1 MKQITIGPQLQFVLF
16 SLLFFFSSVV
26 LDGSELHAQ
35 TINANST
42 NPTCENSADGSI
54 TINVSG
60 GTSPYTYNWTG
71 TGVSTS
77 AQNQSNLTQG
87 SYTVEVT
94 DSSEPAQSTSK
105 TFTLNA
111 VDNEDP
117 VVQTKN
123 ITIQLDATGNAS
135 ITTSDIDNGSS
146 DNCAIDSISL
156 SKTIFDCNDIGS
168 NSVTLTV
175 SDKFGNSSSKTAT
188 INVED
193 NIAPIVQTKNITIQ
207 LDASGNA
214 SISDDAVNNNST
226 DACSSISFDTDI
238 TDFNCSNI
246 GANSVTL
253 TVTDEDGN
261 SASKDATVTVEDDIA
276 PNAIAQNITVQL
288 DASGNASIT
297 AAEVD
302 NGSSDNCGIKDLSLD
317 ITSFDCSN
325 VGANNVVLTVTDVNN
340 NSSTANATVT
350 VEDNIAPNAIA
361 QNITVQLDAS
371 GNASITAAEVD
382 NGSTDNCGI
391 SNFSLDQTNFDCE
404 DVGSNPVTLTVTD
417 VNGNSATGNATVTL
431 EDNINPETPVLED
444 LLWYCGREITDYPTT
459 SDNCETIITGT
470 TNDPLQYSGYGNYQ
484 IIWTFTDSSG
494 NSANATQNII
504 IPEPTVDIPAIDA
517 AEFCNEETVPT
528 ISFSHSDTYTLEN
541 KSYEWSYTTNQG
553 NLNIGL
559 DQNGTG
565 NIPEF
570 VAVNNGSEIID
581 VTFTV
586 IPFGNDCEGD
596 PVFFGI
602 SIKPTPTMTK
612 PDDIVICAGEST
624 ENIRF
629 PNNFFSVSG
638 SSNTWSNDNTAIGLG
653 SGGNGNIGRFTAEND
668 TDESIFATI
677 TVTPSANGCEGV
689 AQTFQVEVRPKPEI
703 TVIGDSVIADSD
715 FPSDLI
721 FCNGESTTAL
731 PLLSNVTGTKFNIS
745 GGVAIGLSDRTN
757 VTQIPSF
764 TTKTGSA
771 TITITPVALACIGEA
786 VSFDVTVNPTPSV
799 SVNPGQQSICSGE
812 TTAIA
817 LSGSADTYSWT
828 ISEIGSNITGASE
841 GSGNQIAQ
849 TLTNTGTQ
857 SQVVKFKVIPE
868 ANGCTGTP
876 ITATVTVNPIPDFE
890 VTVPECETSVDLTD
904 PSIKTSAF
912 SNLTYTYYT
921 DAGATTEVSSP
932 SNVGEGNYYIKG
944 ETNNGCFVVK
954 EVVVD
959 KISPLFSSPIEG
971 LETCSNNIFDYTAD
985 SNLEGTTFSW
995 TRPEVQGIENPAD
1008 VSNDENGNNPNEILI
1023 NTTQQSVSVIYE
1035 FTLTSPSGCT
1045 KTQQI
1050 TVLVKPSPEL
1060 VDKSYTDQLCAGDKF
1075 NYHPESTLANTTFR
1089 WERRDAEGNV
1099 QATGTGPINE
1109 NLNNETDQ
1117 TKIYTYFYRLSTNN
1131 CENLR
1136 DYPITV
1142 SVLKE
1147 PFEVEA
1153 SASSYEICQG
1163 ESINLF
1169 SNANVFQEIDETVF
1183 STNFSNLNGW
1193 QTSNAGSATWQ
1204 IVDNRYVQ
1212 SNRFNLNENTNLRHN
1227 FLISS
1232 NFSTV
1237 GYESLTLDLR
1247 HFYDDAG
1254 ANWGDSALIIYSV
1267 DGGNSYFILEEFETD
1282 QRDGNGFTNYVRDI
1296 SDLRGYNNVR
1306 IGFSFYNDGNNARGY
1321 IWAIDNIEITGTQQD
1336 LPEIE
1341 WTSDTDPNWTS
1352 NEQNPQNVTPN
1363 VTTTYTVRYT
1373 DPDIA
1378 NCPGIETVEVIVRN
1392 PPEPTITANYCGDSQ
1407 FIELISDNEYSSY
1420 RWEANGEVLGTSRNL
1435 DVDIAKTYT
1444 LTVTDDLGCEGTG
1457 YINVSNELIV
1467 NGDFEDGV
1475 TGFYTEYRNKTNNG
1489 DLYPEGDFAVDD
1501 DAHDYHNNFYGRDHT
1516 TGNGNFMIINGH
1528 PGSGKVIWRQTIE
1541 NIQPNTNYYFNA
1553 WGMNVNPENPARLQ
1567 FRVNGVN
1574 TGTIADLRDAPKPTS
1589 NGQVNR
1595 GNWVQFYSN
1604 PFWNSGNSTTAVL
1617 EIVNLETIRSGN
1629 DFALDDISFGTL
1641 EQIVF
1646 EINPENNS
1654 AVCVGDQLELYANI
1668 EGGRFPITFEWTG
1681 PNGSDFYEKI
1691 TVNTLEELN
1700 AAETIIIPNATPEMN
1715 GTFTLEVTD
1724 FYGCTP
1730 QTGSTEV
1737 SVIQIDA
1744 GEDITICSSE
1754 TELQLNGTITGSTEG
1769 ATWSTDGSGTFS
1781 DVNALDA
1788 VYIFSENDI
1797 LNGVMLTLSSSDTEA
1812 TCSSQISIDFFNSPE
1827 LSITSTNTTC
1837 FAIED
1842 GSATVE
1848 VTPNTGLPP
1857 YTYEWIDGETLIG
1870 SGKTIDNLAPNEN
1883 GYTVMVTDANG
1894 CTGTITSD
1902 PILEPS
1908 ALEIVSIETTDATC
1922 FGEASGFAVLE
1933 VTGGFITDET
1943 PGYVLSI
1950 LNNTGEEVLS
1960 QTGENNIFNT
1970 GEILEAG
1977 VYTFTA
1983 KTVTGCNLLTEN
1995 ITIGQPDEIVINE
2008 DETLTAEEC
2017 GVTRFQLTAQVV
2029 DPNLGVGR
2037 WDIISPTNTSASIE
2051 DVTSPNTWF
2060 NGEANTIYEVSWIVT
2075 PANDLCGEIS
2085 NTVTIE
2091 VPSTCSKLDFDGV
2104 DDHINVGSN
2113 FSMGGKNFSLE
2124 AWIKPHNVT
2133 GVKTIISK
2141 RREGDNN
2148 IGYDLFLN
2156 QGVPTFRVRN
2166 RSVSGT
2172 KKVDT
2177 DRWYHI
2183 AAVYSAS
2190 RMTLYVD
2197 GIEIQNNTN
2206 NIPGGSGNF
2215 DAPFIIGAAYTAN
2228 NISNTKEHFN
2238 GFIEEVRIW
2247 EDDISKQQIQFFMN
2261 QRLQKTGNQVEGTI
2275 LDNSLNLTNAPE
2287 SPSWNTL
2294 VGYYQLLAEENL
2306 ITDGSTPNLGSV
2318 GNSAAGLLKN
2328 IQSLQQNTAP
2338 LPYISN
2344 NDGNW
2349 DTMNTWLRPD
2359 VWDSPNSK
2367 GINEESIDWN
2377 IVLTSHDIKNSNRNI
2392 SLLGL
2397 ISENGTIEFEGSTNA
2412 RTGMGSGYGLLISH
2426 YLKLDGV
2433 IDLNGESQLVQ
2444 PEGSILDPLSSGN
2457 LQIDQQGKA
2466 NSYNYNYWTSPV
2478 SNANTSGVN
2487 NGFSLNNVLYNG
2499 SNPFIFRPNF
2509 AAADGNDIVL
2519 SSYWLYTFSG
2529 EADDYFTWLQFD
2541 ETFKLEPGIG
2551 YSMKGTSGAADLN
2564 VHQNYTFR
2572 GMPNNGD
2579 ISVAVGEDQNLL
2591 TGNPYPS
2598 AIDSEKFIE
2607 ENAIQQQNFN
2617 GSLYFWDHFGKIDSH
2632 YLEEYV
2638 GGYAVLNK
2646 SGSVSSA
2653 SSIDSRIQT
2662 ETDLRGSKKPGRYI
2676 PVGQGFFINTQ
2687 GASNPQQITFKN
2699 KYRVFVPES
2708 SGDSQFHSQEEDP
2721 KKSAENEYEKDTRH
2735 KVRLKLESPKGYH
2748 RQILATADV
2757 NTTDGF
2763 DLGYDAPLIENNV
2776 EDLYWMIDESEFVIQ
2791 GVPDFN
2797 KARVLPIGF
2806 KIAEAGEYTIKIDE
2820 LENIQNDIDI
2830 YLLDTTNEEY
2840 HDLMKSDYTVS
2851 TDSVGVF
2858 NEKYQIVFQKLEEEV
2873 SEEVVEE
2880 KPEVVEESDPDF
2892 LDMRYLRQTDE
2903 IALYNPDLQNIDFVE
2918 LYSVSGQKIMTFSE
2932 IPTEES
2938 ISLRIQQ
2945 KLSSAVY
2952 VVKIYVGEKSYSK
2965 KVIITK

>member
-1 MKQITIGPQLQFVLF
+1 MGSRIVAINFIKRNYSLEDKDLLLKIKEEFKSRREAEKYARLRLEVLIPGNPNPVATSTLGDLRFVPVGQWIEFYNPQLYNTGNNTRVKIRI
-16 SLLFFFSSVV
+16 VNENV
-26 LDGSELHAQ
+26 IRDGNDFGIDDISFAEITAVDYSYEPTYDPVCDNGELHL
-35 TINANST
+35 
-42 NPTCENSADGSI
+42 
-54 TINVSG
+54 
-60 GTSPYTYNWTG
+60 Y
-71 TGVSTS
+71 
-77 AQNQSNLTQG
+77 
-87 SYTVEVT
+87 
-94 DSSEPAQSTSK
+94 
-105 TFTLNA
+105 
-111 VDNEDP
+111 
-117 VVQTKN
+117 
-123 ITIQLDATGNAS
+123 
-135 ITTSDIDNGSS
+135 
-146 DNCAIDSISL
+146 
-156 SKTIFDCNDIGS
+156 
-168 NSVTLTV
+168 
-175 SDKFGNSSSKTAT
+175 
-188 INVED
+188 
-193 NIAPIVQTKNITIQ
+193 
-207 LDASGNA
+207 
-214 SISDDAVNNNST
+214 
-226 DACSSISFDTDI
+226 
-238 TDFNCSNI
+238 
-246 GANSVTL
+246 
-253 TVTDEDGN
+253 
-261 SASKDATVTVEDDIA
+261 
-276 PNAIAQNITVQL
+276 
-288 DASGNASIT
+288 
-297 AAEVD
+297 
-302 NGSSDNCGIKDLSLD
+302 
-317 ITSFDCSN
+317 
-325 VGANNVVLTVTDVNN
+325 
-340 NSSTANATVT
+340 
-350 VEDNIAPNAIA
+350 
-361 QNITVQLDAS
+361 
-371 GNASITAAEVD
+371 
-382 NGSTDNCGI
+382 
-391 SNFSLDQTNFDCE
+391 
-404 DVGSNPVTLTVTD
+404 
-417 VNGNSATGNATVTL
+417 
-431 EDNINPETPVLED
+431 
-444 LLWYCGREITDYPTT
+444 
-459 SDNCETIITGT
+459 
-470 TNDPLQYSGYGNYQ
+470 
-484 IIWTFTDSSG
+484 
-494 NSANATQNII
+494 
-504 IPEPTVDIPAIDA
+504 
-517 AEFCNEETVPT
+517 
-528 ISFSHSDTYTLEN
+528 
-541 KSYEWSYTTNQG
+541 
-553 NLNIGL
+553 
-559 DQNGTG
+559 
-565 NIPEF
+565 
-570 VAVNNGSEIID
+570 
-581 VTFTV
+581 
-586 IPFGNDCEGD
+586 
-596 PVFFGI
+596 
-602 SIKPTPTMTK
+602 
-612 PDDIVICAGEST
+612 
-624 ENIRF
+624 
-629 PNNFFSVSG
+629 
-638 SSNTWSNDNTAIGLG
+638 
-653 SGGNGNIGRFTAEND
+653 
-668 TDESIFATI
+668 
-677 TVTPSANGCEGV
+677 
-689 AQTFQVEVRPKPEI
+689 
-703 TVIGDSVIADSD
+703 
-715 FPSDLI
+715 
-721 FCNGESTTAL
+721 
-731 PLLSNVTGTKFNIS
+731 
-745 GGVAIGLSDRTN
+745 
-757 VTQIPSF
+757 
-764 TTKTGSA
+764 
-771 TITITPVALACIGEA
+771 
-786 VSFDVTVNPTPSV
+786 
-799 SVNPGQQSICSGE
+799 
-812 TTAIA
+812 
-817 LSGSADTYSWT
+817 
-828 ISEIGSNITGASE
+828 
-841 GSGNQIAQ
+841 
-849 TLTNTGTQ
+849 
-857 SQVVKFKVIPE
+857 
-868 ANGCTGTP
+868 
-876 ITATVTVNPIPDFE
+876 
-890 VTVPECETSVDLTD
+890 
-904 PSIKTSAF
+904 
-912 SNLTYTYYT
+912 
-921 DAGATTEVSSP
+921 
-932 SNVGEGNYYIKG
+932 
-944 ETNNGCFVVK
+944 
-954 EVVVD
+954 
-959 KISPLFSSPIEG
+959 
-971 LETCSNNIFDYTAD
+971 
-985 SNLEGTTFSW
+985 SNLEG
-995 TRPEVQGIENPAD
+995 
-1008 VSNDENGNNPNEILI
+1008 
-1023 NTTQQSVSVIYE
+1023 
-1035 FTLTSPSGCT
+1035 
-1045 KTQQI
+1045 
-1050 TVLVKPSPEL
+1050 
-1060 VDKSYTDQLCAGDKF
+1060 
-1075 NYHPESTLANTTFR
+1075 
-1089 WERRDAEGNV
+1089 
-1099 QATGTGPINE
+1099 
-1109 NLNNETDQ
+1109 
-1117 TKIYTYFYRLSTNN
+1117 
-1131 CENLR
+1131 
-1136 DYPITV
+1136 
-1142 SVLKE
+1142 
-1147 PFEVEA
+1147 
-1153 SASSYEICQG
+1153 
-1163 ESINLF
+1163 
-1169 SNANVFQEIDETVF
+1169 
-1183 STNFSNLNGW
+1183 
-1193 QTSNAGSATWQ
+1193 
-1204 IVDNRYVQ
+1204 
-1212 SNRFNLNENTNLRHN
+1212 
-1227 FLISS
+1227 
-1232 NFSTV
+1232 
-1237 GYESLTLDLR
+1237 
-1247 HFYDDAG
+1247 
-1254 ANWGDSALIIYSV
+1254 
-1267 DGGNSYFILEEFETD
+1267 
-1282 QRDGNGFTNYVRDI
+1282 
-1296 SDLRGYNNVR
+1296 
-1306 IGFSFYNDGNNARGY
+1306 
-1321 IWAIDNIEITGTQQD
+1321 
-1336 LPEIE
+1336 
-1341 WTSDTDPNWTS
+1341 
-1352 NEQNPQNVTPN
+1352 
-1363 VTTTYTVRYT
+1363 
-1373 DPDIA
+1373 
-1378 NCPGIETVEVIVRN
+1378 
-1392 PPEPTITANYCGDSQ
+1392 
-1407 FIELISDNEYSSY
+1407 
-1420 RWEANGEVLGTSRNL
+1420 
-1435 DVDIAKTYT
+1435 
-1444 LTVTDDLGCEGTG
+1444 
-1457 YINVSNELIV
+1457 
-1467 NGDFEDGV
+1467 
-1475 TGFYTEYRNKTNNG
+1475 
-1489 DLYPEGDFAVDD
+1489 
-1501 DAHDYHNNFYGRDHT
+1501 GRD
-1516 TGNGNFMIINGH
+1516 
-1528 PGSGKVIWRQTIE
+1528 
-1541 NIQPNTNYYFNA
+1541 
-1553 WGMNVNPENPARLQ
+1553 
-1567 FRVNGVN
+1567 
-1574 TGTIADLRDAPKPTS
+1574 
-1589 NGQVNR
+1589 
-1595 GNWVQFYSN
+1595 
-1604 PFWNSGNSTTAVL
+1604 
-1617 EIVNLETIRSGN
+1617 
-1629 DFALDDISFGTL
+1629 
-1641 EQIVF
+1641 
-1646 EINPENNS
+1646 
-1654 AVCVGDQLELYANI
+1654 
-1668 EGGRFPITFEWTG
+1668 PITFEWSG
-1681 PNGSDFYEKI
+1681 PNGFTS
-1691 TVNTLEELN
+1691 TEEN
-1700 AAETIIIPNATPEMN
+1700 PVISNATAADYS
-1715 GTFTLEVTD
+1715 GTYTLIVTD
-1724 FYGCTP
+1724 YYGCNSEPKTMDV
-1730 QTGSTEV
+1730 E
-1737 SVIQIDA
+1737 IQDINA
-1744 GEDITICSSE
+1744 GEDITVCSSE
-1754 TELQLNGTITGSTEG
+1754 AEIQLNGTISGSTEG
-1769 ATWSTDGSGTFS
+1769 GTWSTDGSGTFY
-1781 DVNALDA
+1781 DANALDA
-1788 VYIFSENDI
+1788 TYTFSENDYTS
-1797 LNGVMLTLSSSDTEA
+1797 GVTLTLTSNDSEV
-1812 TCSSQISIDFFNSPE
+1812 TCTDEIFIDFYLAPE
-1827 LSITSTNTTC
+1827 PTITNTNITCFGANDGTST
-1837 FAIED
+1837 
-1842 GSATVE
+1842 VE
-1848 VTPNTGLPP
+1848 ITENTGTAPF
-1857 YTYEWIDGETLIG
+1857 TYEWLDDEGNVIQTTRKAID
-1870 SGKTIDNLAPNEN
+1870 LAPSEN
-1883 GYTVMVTDANG
+1883 GYTVVVTDANG
-1894 CTGTITSD
+1894 CSSTLTSD

-1908 ALEIVSIETTDATC
+1908 ALEIVSIETTDAIC
-1922 FGEASGFAVLE
+1922 FGEANGSAILE
-1933 VTGGFITDET
+1933 VTGGFITGET

-1950 LNNTGEEVLS
+1950 LNNTGEEILS
-1960 QTGENNIFNT
+1960 QTGESNIFNT
-1970 GEILEAG
+1970 GEILESG

-1983 KTVTGCNLLTEN
+1983 NTESGCNLLTEN
-1995 ITIGQPDEIVINE
+1995 ITIGKPDEIVINE

-2113 FSMGGKNFSLE
+2113 FSMGGKDFSLE

-2215 DAPFIIGAAYTAN
+2215 DEPFIIGAAYTAN

-2247 EDDISKQQIQFFMN
+2247 EDEISKQQIQFFMN

-2397 ISENGTIEFEGSTNA
+2397 ISENGTIKFEGSTNA

-2509 AAADGNDIVL
+2509 AAADGSDIVL

-2708 SGDSQFHSQEEDP
+2708 SGNSQFHSQEEDP
-2721 KKSAENEYEKDTRH
+2721 KKTAENEYEKDTRH
-2735 KVRLKLESPKGYH
+2735 KIRLKLESPKGYH

-2830 YLLDTTNEEY
+2830 FLYDTEIEKY
-2840 HDLMKSDYTVS
+2840 HDLIKSDYKVT
-2851 TDSVGVF
+2851 TDSVGIF

-2880 KPEVVEESDPDF
+2880 KPEVVEESEPEF